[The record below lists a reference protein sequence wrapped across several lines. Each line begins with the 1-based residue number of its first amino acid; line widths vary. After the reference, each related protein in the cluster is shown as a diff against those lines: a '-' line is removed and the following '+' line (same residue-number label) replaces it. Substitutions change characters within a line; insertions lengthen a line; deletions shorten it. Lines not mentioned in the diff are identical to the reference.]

1 MATTVE
7 SNAAT
12 TTTTTRTLR
21 AKCNENNK
29 YALPTNGEICK
40 VSSAKWQVTEIN
52 CEKYL
57 KAL

>member
-1 MATTVE
+1 MATTDE

-12 TTTTTRTLR
+12 TTTTTLR

-40 VSSAKWQVTEIN
+40 VSSGKWQVTEIN
-52 CEKYL
+52 CEKYFR
-57 KAL
+57 AL